1 MEHPPAPLHKGEVT
15 KKQQNIMGIFSSLF
29 GGSKKTEEEKNFDIL
44 KYDGIRAMRIGKL
57 TYALKCFEEA
67 TAIQEDLETMN
78 HQANCYIRVN
88 RMDDARTLMNRMTE
102 LAPDKPSV
110 FQSLASLC
118 YMQEDYRGMN
128 DACQKALA
136 LNDQDPT
143 AYFLAAKAALGM
155 SNGIQTIAML
165 TKAIMLNEEFTEAYQ
180 MRAEVLWQMRQAK
193 DANED
198 IEKLLSM
205 NPEDESALLLKGEI
219 LAVSGEEEQALELI
233 DQVLALNPFNE
244 KAYILK
250 GSYFLAKKEYDKA
263 IAVYDEALEIQPSFA
278 QAYHERGRVKLAK
291 GDKQGSME
299 DMKRAI
305 ELAPEQGA
313 HISGEY
319 NNFEQ
324 QKNIPF

>member
-1 MEHPPAPLHKGEVT
+1 
-15 KKQQNIMGIFSSLF
+15 MGIFSSLF

-78 HQANCYIRVN
+78 HQATCYIRVN
-88 RMDDARTLMNRMTE
+88 RMDDARQLMNRMTE
-102 LAPDKPSV
+102 IASDQPLV

-118 YMQEDYRGMN
+118 YMQEDYAAMS

-136 LNDQDPT
+136 LCDQDPAT
-143 AYFLAAKAALGM
+143 YFLAAKAALGM
-155 SNGIQTIAML
+155 NNGIQAIAML
-165 TKAIMLNEEFTEAYQ
+165 TKAIMLNEEFVEAYQ
-180 MRAEVLWQMRQAK
+180 MRAEVLWGMRQAK

-198 IEKLLSM
+198 IEKILSM

-219 LAVSGEEEQALELI
+219 LAVSGKEENGMELI

-250 GSYFLAKKEYDKA
+250 GSYFFAQKEFNKA
-263 IAVYDEALEIQPSFA
+263 IEVYNEALDINPNFA
-278 QAYHERGRVKLAK
+278 QAYHERGRVKLAM
-291 GDKQGSME
+291 GDKAGSME
-299 DMKRAI
+299 DMKKAI
-305 ELAPEQGA
+305 GLAPENSVN
-313 HISGEY
+313 ISGEY

>member
-1 MEHPPAPLHKGEVT
+1 
-15 KKQQNIMGIFSSLF
+15 MGIFSSLF
-29 GGSKKTEEEKNFDIL
+29 GGSKKTEEEKIFDIL

-67 TAIQEDLETMN
+67 TAIQEDLETMQ
-78 HQANCYIRVN
+78 HQANTYIRVN
-88 RMDDARTLMNRMTE
+88 RMDDARQLMNRMSE
-102 LAPDKPSV
+102 IASDQPLV

-118 YMQEDYRGMN
+118 YMQEDYKGM
-128 DACQKALA
+128 DEACRKALA
-136 LNDQDPT
+136 LNDQDPAT
-143 AYFLAAKAALGM
+143 YFLSAKAAVGL
-155 SNGIQTIAML
+155 SNGIQAIAML
-165 TKAIMLNEEFTEAYQ
+165 TKAIMLNEEFVEAYQ
-180 MRAEVLWQMRQAK
+180 MRAEILWTMRQAK

-205 NPEDESALLLKGEI
+205 NPEDENALLLKGEI
-219 LAVSGEEEQALELI
+219 LAVSGEEEKALELI
-233 DQVLALNPFNE
+233 DQVLALNPFSE

-250 GSYFLAKKEYDKA
+250 GSYFLAKQAFDKA
-263 IAVYDEALEIQPSFA
+263 LGVYDEALEINPNFA

-305 ELAPEQGA
+305 ELSPENGA
-313 HISGEY
+313 NINGEY
-319 NNFEQ
+319 NNYEQ

>member
-1 MEHPPAPLHKGEVT
+1 
-15 KKQQNIMGIFSSLF
+15 MGIFSSLF

-67 TAIQEDLETMN
+67 TAIQEDLETMQ
-78 HQANCYIRVN
+78 HQANTYIRVN
-88 RMDDARTLMNRMTE
+88 RMDDARQLMNRMTE
-102 LAPDKPSV
+102 IASDQPLV

-118 YMQEDYRGMN
+118 YMQEDYKGM
-128 DACQKALA
+128 DEACRKALA
-136 LNDQDPT
+136 LNDQDPAT
-143 AYFLAAKAALGM
+143 YFLSAKAAVGL
-155 SNGIQTIAML
+155 SNGIQAIAML
-165 TKAIMLNEEFTEAYQ
+165 TKAIMLNEEFVEAYQ
-180 MRAEVLWQMRQAK
+180 MRAEILWTMRQAK

-205 NPEDESALLLKGEI
+205 NPEDENALLLKGEI
-219 LAVSGEEEQALELI
+219 LAVSGEEEKALELI
-233 DQVLALNPFNE
+233 NQVLALNPFSE
-244 KAYILK
+244 KAYLLK
-250 GSYFLAKKEYDKA
+250 GSYFLAKQAFDKA
-263 IAVYDEALEIQPSFA
+263 LGVYDEALEINPNFA

-305 ELAPEQGA
+305 ELSPENGA
-313 HISGEY
+313 NISGEY
-319 NNFEQ
+319 NNYEQ

>member
-1 MEHPPAPLHKGEVT
+1 
-15 KKQQNIMGIFSSLF
+15 MGIFSSLF

-67 TAIQEDLETMN
+67 TAIQEDLETMQY
-78 HQANCYIRVN
+78 QANTYIRVN
-88 RMDDARTLMNRMTE
+88 RMDDARQLMNRMTE
-102 LAPDKPSV
+102 IASDQPLV

-118 YMQEDYRGMN
+118 YMQEDYKGM
-128 DACQKALA
+128 DEACRKALA
-136 LNDQDPT
+136 LNDQDPAT
-143 AYFLAAKAALGM
+143 YFLSAKAAVGL
-155 SNGIQTIAML
+155 SNGIQAIAML
-165 TKAIMLNEEFTEAYQ
+165 TKAIMLNEEFVEAYQ
-180 MRAEVLWQMRQAK
+180 MRAEILWTMRQAK

-205 NPEDESALLLKGEI
+205 NPEDENALLLKGEI
-219 LAVSGEEEQALELI
+219 LAVSGEEKKALELI
-233 DQVLALNPFNE
+233 DQVLALNPFSE

-250 GSYFLAKKEYDKA
+250 GSYFLAKQAFDKA
-263 IAVYDEALEIQPSFA
+263 LGVYDEALEINPNFA

-305 ELAPEQGA
+305 ELSPENGA
-313 HISGEY
+313 NINGEY
-319 NNFEQ
+319 NNYEQ

>member
-1 MEHPPAPLHKGEVT
+1 
-15 KKQQNIMGIFSSLF
+15 MGIFSSLF
-29 GGSKKTEEEKNFDIL
+29 GGNKKTEDNKEKNFDIL

-78 HQANCYIRVN
+78 HQATCYIRVN
-88 RMDDARTLMNRMTE
+88 RMDDARQLMTRMTE
-102 LAPDKPSV
+102 IAPDQPVV

-118 YMQEDYRGMN
+118 YMQEDYTAMN

-136 LNDQDPT
+136 LCDQDPAT
-143 AYFLAAKAALGM
+143 FFLAAKAALGM
-155 SNGIQTIAML
+155 NNGIQTIAML

-205 NPEDESALLLKGEI
+205 NPEDENALLLKGEI
-219 LAVSGEEEQALELI
+219 LAVSGEEEKAMELI

-250 GSYFLAKKEYDKA
+250 GSYFLAKQEYDNA
-263 IAVYDEALEIQPSFA
+263 ISVYNEALEINPNFA

-291 GDKQGSME
+291 GDKAGSME
-299 DMKRAI
+299 DMKKAI
-305 ELAPEQGA
+305 ELAPENGA
-313 HISGEY
+313 NISGEY

>member
-1 MEHPPAPLHKGEVT
+1 
-15 KKQQNIMGIFSSLF
+15 MGIFSSLF

-67 TAIQEDLETMN
+67 TAIQEDLETMQ
-78 HQANCYIRVN
+78 HQANTYIRVN
-88 RMDDARTLMNRMTE
+88 RMDDARQLMNRMTE
-102 LAPDKPSV
+102 IASDQPLV

-118 YMQEDYRGMN
+118 YMQKDYKGM
-128 DACQKALA
+128 DEACRKALA
-136 LNDQDPT
+136 LNDQDPAT
-143 AYFLAAKAALGM
+143 YFLSAKAAVGL
-155 SNGIQTIAML
+155 SNGIQAIAML
-165 TKAIMLNEEFTEAYQ
+165 TKAIMLNEEFVEAYQ
-180 MRAEVLWQMRQAK
+180 MRAEILWTMRQAK

-205 NPEDESALLLKGEI
+205 NPEDENALLLKGEI
-219 LAVSGEEEQALELI
+219 LAVSGKEEKALELI
-233 DQVLALNPFNE
+233 DQVLALNPFSE

-250 GSYFLAKKEYDKA
+250 GSYFLAKQAFDKA
-263 IAVYDEALEIQPSFA
+263 LGVYDEALEINPNFA

-305 ELAPEQGA
+305 ELSPENGA
-313 HISGEY
+313 NINGEY
-319 NNFEQ
+319 NNYEQ

>member
-1 MEHPPAPLHKGEVT
+1 
-15 KKQQNIMGIFSSLF
+15 MGIFSSLF
-29 GGSKKTEEEKNFDIL
+29 GGNKKSEEEKNFDIL

-67 TAIQEDLETMN
+67 TAIEEDVETMQ
-78 HQANCYIRVN
+78 HQANTYIRVN
-88 RMDDARTLMNRMTE
+88 RMDDARQLMNRMTE
-102 LAPDKPSV
+102 IASDQPLV

-118 YMQEDYRGMN
+118 YMQEDYKGM
-128 DACQKALA
+128 DEACRKALA
-136 LNDQDPT
+136 LNDQDPAT
-143 AYFLAAKAALGM
+143 YFLSAKAAVGL
-155 SNGIQTIAML
+155 SNGIQAIAML
-165 TKAIMLNEEFTEAYQ
+165 TKAIMLNEEFVEAYQ
-180 MRAEVLWQMRQAK
+180 MRAEILWTMRQAK

-205 NPEDESALLLKGEI
+205 NPEDENALLLKGEI
-219 LAVSGEEEQALELI
+219 LAVSGEEEKALELI
-233 DQVLALNPFNE
+233 DQVLALNPFSE

-250 GSYFLAKKEYDKA
+250 GSYFLAKQAFDKA
-263 IAVYDEALEIQPSFA
+263 LGVYDEALEINPNFA

-305 ELAPEQGA
+305 ELSPENGA
-313 HISGEY
+313 NINGEY
-319 NNFEQ
+319 NNYEQ

>member
-1 MEHPPAPLHKGEVT
+1 
-15 KKQQNIMGIFSSLF
+15 MGIFSSLF

-67 TAIQEDLETMN
+67 TAIQEDLETMQ
-78 HQANCYIRVN
+78 HQANTYIRVN
-88 RMDDARTLMNRMTE
+88 RMDDARQLMNRMTE
-102 LAPDKPSV
+102 IASDQPLV

-118 YMQEDYRGMN
+118 YMQEDYKGM
-128 DACQKALA
+128 DEACRKALA
-136 LNDQDPT
+136 LNDQDPAT
-143 AYFLAAKAALGM
+143 YFLSAKAAVGL
-155 SNGIQTIAML
+155 SNGIQAIAML
-165 TKAIMLNEEFTEAYQ
+165 TKAIMLNEEFVEAYQ
-180 MRAEVLWQMRQAK
+180 MRAEILWTIRQAK

-205 NPEDESALLLKGEI
+205 NPEDENALLLKGEI
-219 LAVSGEEEQALELI
+219 LAVSGEEEKALELI
-233 DQVLALNPFNE
+233 DQVLALNPFSE

-250 GSYFLAKKEYDKA
+250 GSYFLAKQAFDKA
-263 IAVYDEALEIQPSFA
+263 LGVYDEALEINPNFA

-305 ELAPEQGA
+305 ELSPENGA
-313 HISGEY
+313 NINGEY
-319 NNFEQ
+319 NNYEQ

>member
-1 MEHPPAPLHKGEVT
+1 
-15 KKQQNIMGIFSSLF
+15 MGIFSSLF

-67 TAIQEDLETMN
+67 TAIQEDLETMQ
-78 HQANCYIRVN
+78 HQANTYIRVN
-88 RMDDARTLMNRMTE
+88 RMDDALQLMNRMTE
-102 LAPDKPSV
+102 IASDQPLV

-118 YMQEDYRGMN
+118 YMQEDYKGM
-128 DACQKALA
+128 DEACRKALA
-136 LNDQDPT
+136 LNDQDPAT
-143 AYFLAAKAALGM
+143 YFLSAKAAVGL
-155 SNGIQTIAML
+155 SNGIQAIAML
-165 TKAIMLNEEFTEAYQ
+165 TKAIMLNEEFVEAYQ
-180 MRAEVLWQMRQAK
+180 MRAEILWTMRQAK

-205 NPEDESALLLKGEI
+205 NPEDENALLLKGEI
-219 LAVSGEEEQALELI
+219 LAVSGEEEKALELI
-233 DQVLALNPFNE
+233 DQVLALNPFCE

-250 GSYFLAKKEYDKA
+250 GSYFLAKQAFDKA
-263 IAVYDEALEIQPSFA
+263 LGVYDEALEINPNFA

-305 ELAPEQGA
+305 ELSPENGA
-313 HISGEY
+313 NINGEY
-319 NNFEQ
+319 NNYEQ

>member
-1 MEHPPAPLHKGEVT
+1 
-15 KKQQNIMGIFSSLF
+15 MGIFSSLF

-67 TAIQEDLETMN
+67 TAIQEDLETMQ
-78 HQANCYIRVN
+78 HQANTYIRVN
-88 RMDDARTLMNRMTE
+88 RMDDARQLMNRMTE
-102 LAPDKPSV
+102 IASDQPLV

-118 YMQEDYRGMN
+118 YMQEDYKGM
-128 DACQKALA
+128 DEACRKALA
-136 LNDQDPT
+136 LNDQDPAT
-143 AYFLAAKAALGM
+143 YFLSAKAAVGL
-155 SNGIQTIAML
+155 SNGIQAIAML
-165 TKAIMLNEEFTEAYQ
+165 TKAIMLNEEFVEAYQ
-180 MRAEVLWQMRQAK
+180 MRAEILWTMRQAK

-198 IEKLLSM
+198 IEKLLNM
-205 NPEDESALLLKGEI
+205 NPEDENALLLKGEI
-219 LAVSGEEEQALELI
+219 LAVSGQEEQALELI
-233 DQVLALNPFNE
+233 DQVLALNPFSE

-250 GSYFLAKKEYDKA
+250 GSYFLAKQAFDKA
-263 IAVYDEALEIQPSFA
+263 LGVYDEALEINPNFA

-305 ELAPEQGA
+305 ELSPENGA
-313 HISGEY
+313 NINGEY
-319 NNFEQ
+319 NNYEQ

>member
-1 MEHPPAPLHKGEVT
+1 
-15 KKQQNIMGIFSSLF
+15 MGIFSSIF

-67 TAIQEDLETMN
+67 TAIQEDLETMQ
-78 HQANCYIRVN
+78 HQANTYIRVN
-88 RMDDARTLMNRMTE
+88 RMDDARQLMNRMTE
-102 LAPDKPSV
+102 IASDQPLV

-118 YMQEDYRGMN
+118 YMQEDYKGM
-128 DACQKALA
+128 DEACRKALA
-136 LNDQDPT
+136 LNDQDPAT
-143 AYFLAAKAALGM
+143 YFLSAKAAVGL
-155 SNGIQTIAML
+155 SNGIQAIAML
-165 TKAIMLNEEFTEAYQ
+165 TKAIMLNEEFAEANQ
-180 MRAEVLWQMRQAK
+180 MRAEILWTMRQAK

-205 NPEDESALLLKGEI
+205 NPEDENALLLKGEI
-219 LAVSGEEEQALELI
+219 LAVSGEEEKALELI
-233 DQVLALNPFNE
+233 NQVLALNPFSE
-244 KAYILK
+244 KAYLLK
-250 GSYFLAKKEYDKA
+250 GSYFLAKQEFDKA
-263 IAVYDEALEIQPSFA
+263 IEVYDEALEINPNFA

-305 ELAPEQGA
+305 ELSPENGA
-313 HISGEY
+313 NISGEY
-319 NNFEQ
+319 NNYEQ

>member
-1 MEHPPAPLHKGEVT
+1 
-15 KKQQNIMGIFSSLF
+15 MGIFSSLF

-67 TAIQEDLETMN
+67 TAIQEDLETMQ
-78 HQANCYIRVN
+78 HQANTYIRVN
-88 RMDDARTLMNRMTE
+88 RMDDARQLMNRMTE
-102 LAPDKPSV
+102 IASDQPLV

-118 YMQEDYRGMN
+118 YIQEDYKGM
-128 DACQKALA
+128 DEACRKALA
-136 LNDQDPT
+136 LNDQDPAT
-143 AYFLAAKAALGM
+143 YFLSAKAAVGL
-155 SNGIQTIAML
+155 SNGIQAIAML
-165 TKAIMLNEEFTEAYQ
+165 TKAIMLNEEFVEAYQ
-180 MRAEVLWQMRQAK
+180 MRAEILWTMRQAK

-205 NPEDESALLLKGEI
+205 NPEDENALLLKGEI
-219 LAVSGEEEQALELI
+219 LAVSGEEEKALELI
-233 DQVLALNPFNE
+233 DQVLALNPFSE

-250 GSYFLAKKEYDKA
+250 GSYFLAKQAFDKA
-263 IAVYDEALEIQPSFA
+263 LGVYDEALEINPNFA

-305 ELAPEQGA
+305 ELSPENGA
-313 HISGEY
+313 NINGEY
-319 NNFEQ
+319 NNYEQ

>member
-1 MEHPPAPLHKGEVT
+1 
-15 KKQQNIMGIFSSLF
+15 MGIFSSLF

-67 TAIQEDLETMN
+67 TAIQEDLETMQ
-78 HQANCYIRVN
+78 HQANTYIRVN
-88 RMDDARTLMNRMTE
+88 RMDDARQLMNRMTE
-102 LAPDKPSV
+102 IASDQPLV

-118 YMQEDYRGMN
+118 YMQEDYKGM
-128 DACQKALA
+128 DEACRKALA
-136 LNDQDPT
+136 LNDQDPAT
-143 AYFLAAKAALGM
+143 YFLSAKAAVGL
-155 SNGIQTIAML
+155 SNGIQAIAML
-165 TKAIMLNEEFTEAYQ
+165 TKAIMLNEEFVEAYQ
-180 MRAEVLWQMRQAK
+180 MRAEILWTMRQAK

-205 NPEDESALLLKGEI
+205 NPEDENALLLKGEI
-219 LAVSGEEEQALELI
+219 LAVSGEEEKALALI
-233 DQVLALNPFNE
+233 DQVLALNPFSE

-250 GSYFLAKKEYDKA
+250 GSYFLAKQAFDKA
-263 IAVYDEALEIQPSFA
+263 LGVYDEALEINPNFA

-305 ELAPEQGA
+305 ELSPENGA
-313 HISGEY
+313 NISGEY
-319 NNFEQ
+319 NNYEQ